1 MTPIVLSSTFAQE
14 SPGVHKGYEYSRS
27 GNPTRRALETCLAA
41 LENGQ
46 YGFAFASGLG
56 ATATL
61 LHTLSPGAH
70 ILCGDD
76 VYGGTFR
83 LMDKVMAPLGI
94 ASSFVDMRNPEAVR
108 AAIRPETKML
118 WIETPTNPMLKV
130 FDIAKLAKIADDANI
145 TFVVDN
151 TFATPILQRPL
162 DLGAHVVVHSMTKY
176 LNGHS
181 DVVGGAIITKSPAR
195 AERIGFLQNAIGAV
209 PSPFD
214 CYMVLRGLKTLHL
227 RVRHQSSAA
236 LEIATRLEKHPDVE
250 RVYYPGLPSHPDYAL
265 AQTQMKHGG
274 GMISVVLKGGLE
286 KAKKTLENLN
296 IFSCAES
303 LGGVESLA
311 EHPAIMTHASVPAE
325 NRKTLGISDG
335 LIRLSIGVEA
345 PEDLWSDLN
354 HALGSR

>member
-130 FDIAKLAKIADDANI
+130 FDIVLAMTNGQWQSQVLANLMFDWMFRGND
-145 TFVVDN
+145 T
-151 TFATPILQRPL
+151 
-162 DLGAHVVVHSMTKY
+162 G
-176 LNGHS
+176 
-181 DVVGGAIITKSPAR
+181 R
-195 AERIGFLQNAIGAV
+195 ASAV
-209 PSPFD
+209 ALVIMI
-214 CYMVLRGLKTLHL
+214 MVT
-227 RVRHQSSAA
+227 
-236 LEIATRLEKHPDVE
+236 
-250 RVYYPGLPSHPDYAL
+250 LPSRMSHR
-265 AQTQMKHGG
+265 G
-274 GMISVVLKGGLE
+274 
-286 KAKKTLENLN
+286 
-296 IFSCAES
+296 
-303 LGGVESLA
+303 
-311 EHPAIMTHASVPAE
+311 
-325 NRKTLGISDG
+325 
-335 LIRLSIGVEA
+335 
-345 PEDLWSDLN
+345 
-354 HALGSR
+354 